1 MDKKNSRSV
10 AIMLTLATLGA
21 MASCNSKQAD
31 DKNIIAH
38 KEDIEQKVED
48 SQPQKVG
55 DYEQT
60 DPVSWL
66 GKDYNVEIARKADA
80 AMPLIADDNTGEKY
94 YDNKISVRI
103 SRTDGSELFKKEF
116 TKSDFSNYIDAAFL
130 KKSAL
135 LGIVFDHVDGDNLVF
150 GASVGLPDRLSDEFI
165 PLTLKI
171 SNNGKLSV
179 NKDSNLE
186 MESEN

>member
-1 MDKKNSRSV
+1 MNNRHCRSV
-10 AIMLTLATLGA
+10 AIMLSIATLYT
-21 MASCNSKQAD
+21 MASCNSKRTD

-55 DYEQT
+55 DYAQT

-66 GKDYNVEIARKADA
+66 GKDYNVDVARKADTT
-80 AMPLIADDNTGEKY
+80 MPLIADDNTGKKY
-94 YDNKISVRI
+94 YDNKITVRI
-103 SRTDGSELFKKEF
+103 SRADGSELFKKEF
-116 TKSDFSNYIDAAFL
+116 VKSDFSQYIDDSFL

-135 LGIVFDHVDGDNLVF
+135 LGIVYDHVDGENLVF

-171 SNNGKLSV
+171 SNSGKLSV
-179 NKDSNLE
+179 SKDANLE
-186 MESEN
+186 MQSEN